1 MAKFRKRAKGRY
13 LDKGTCNEDIKFPQ
27 IKVIL
32 PEDWWAKEVSKNEW
46 LKLAESYWLDLVLI
60 SESANPPICKIID
73 YWKFLYEQ
81 KKKDNEK
88 NKKQTKTEIK
98 WIRLSL
104 NIWEHDFQMK
114 VKQAIWFLEDKNS
127 VKVEI
132 RFRWREMAYQDMW
145 KERMIEFAEALK
157 EYWKIDQAPAVHWRK
172 GWMTIIPTKKK

>member
-32 PEDWWAKEVSKNEW
+32 PDNEWAKEVSRNEW

-60 SESANPPICKIID
+60 SESANPPICKIVD

-88 NKKQTKTEIK
+88 NKSQTKTEIK

-114 VKQAIWFLEDKNS
+114 VKQAIWFLEDRNN

-132 RFRWREMAYQDMW
+132 RFRWREQAYTDMW
-145 KERMIEFAEALK
+145 IERMNEFAEAL
-157 EYWKIDQAPAVHWRK
+157 EDHWKIDQQAKIHWRK
-172 GWMTIIPTKKK
+172 GSMLIIPNKKK